1 MHHHSSKWDQND
13 ELVLPTTSKVM
24 TMLKTQRLPVVLLL
38 GHLLGIRFASSF
50 TILPSTFVARPT
62 AGSCRCGQSLWAKS
76 NKKKK
81 KPKDNMIAVNR
92 LAFRNY
98 ELIDTIEAGISLL
111 GTEVKSIRTKGSLTL
126 RDGYVKCDKRGHAT
140 LHNVH
145 IAKFQSAGA
154 YFQHEETR
162 VRTLLLHK
170 HEARKLA
177 QRSENIPAITIVP
190 IRAYF
195 SDDNKVKIQVALCR
209 GKNARDKR
217 ATIQARESKREEN
230 RIIKNFRA

>member
-1 MHHHSSKWDQND
+1 
-13 ELVLPTTSKVM
+13 
-24 TMLKTQRLPVVLLL
+24 
-38 GHLLGIRFASSF
+38 
-50 TILPSTFVARPT
+50 
-62 AGSCRCGQSLWAKS
+62 
-76 NKKKK
+76 
-81 KPKDNMIAVNR
+81 MIAVNR